1 MFNILSARGL
11 PIYSTFFLWS
21 FGTGANQLA
30 RPLFAASFGVPLAL
44 VALVTSSNSL
54 AHLLTGPLTGYA
66 MDRWGRKPMLILG
79 LVFRGVSLLFEF
91 FATSYPQYLA
101 LEFIGGV
108 GVAMFTTGATILVAD
123 LSVRENRG
131 RALAVRSMSS
141 RLGAILGP
149 VVGAALAVAFDL
161 RSIFLFNAASKVVIL
176 VIVLWLI
183 SETRP
188 EAAAQPAQRRH
199 GLALDL
205 LGSMFMTRPFLAIA
219 AATFV
224 ISMMQQGVFA
234 AIFPVYSTQAIGL
247 TTTDVGGF
255 ITLAATISLLV
266 SLPNGYI
273 VDLFG
278 RKSTLVPGLA
288 VFGAAAFLLA
298 FTSDH
303 ASVLLMV
310 MVYGLGEGMCL
321 GASQAYAMDLAPEE
335 RRGSFLGVW
344 SLLQNVGGITAPL
357 LIGLVAEQLG
367 YATAFIGV
375 AATML
380 LVSGVIWAFAPD
392 TSTRSQAHAEVAAP
406 ST

>member
-54 AHLLTGPLTGYA
+54 AHLVTGPVTGYA
-66 MDRWGRKPMLILG
+66 MDRWGRKPMLIIG
-79 LVFRGVSLLFEF
+79 LVVRGVSLLLEF
-91 FATSYPQYLA
+91 YTTSYPQYLA
-101 LEFIGGV
+101 LEFIGGI

-141 RLGAILGP
+141 RLGAIAGP
-149 VVGAALAVAFDL
+149 MVGAALAAAFDL
-161 RSIFLFNAASKVVIL
+161 RAIFLFNAASKVVIL
-176 VIVLWLI
+176 AIVLWLI
-183 SETRP
+183 GETRP
-188 EAAAQPAQRRH
+188 ETATETGQRRH

-205 LGSMFMTRPFLAIA
+205 LGAMFMNRPFLAIA
-219 AATFV
+219 AATFA
-224 ISMMQQGVFA
+224 ISMMQQGLFA
-234 AIFPVYSTQAIGL
+234 AIFPVYVTRSVGL
-247 TTTDVGGF
+247 SAPDVGTL
-255 ITLAATISLLV
+255 ITVAATMSLLV

-278 RKSTLVPGLA
+278 RKSTLVPGLGVLA
-288 VFGAAAFLLA
+288 VASYLLA
-298 FTSDH
+298 TSGDH
-303 ASVLLMV
+303 ASVVAMV
-310 MVYGLGEGMCL
+310 LVYGLGEGMCL
-321 GASQAYAMDLAPEE
+321 GASQAYAMDLAPED

-357 LIGLVAEQLG
+357 LIGLVAEQFG
-367 YATAFIGV
+367 YGPAFTAVAVTLLGV
-375 AATML
+375 AAVM
-380 LVSGVIWAFAPD
+380 WAFAPD
-392 TSTRSQAHAEVAAP
+392 TAARRRARVEAGV
-406 ST
+406 S